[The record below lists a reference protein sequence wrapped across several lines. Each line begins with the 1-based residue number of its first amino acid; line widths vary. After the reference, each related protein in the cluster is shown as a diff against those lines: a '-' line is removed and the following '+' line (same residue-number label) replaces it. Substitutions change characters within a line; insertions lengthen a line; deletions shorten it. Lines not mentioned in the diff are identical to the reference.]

1 MCAHIVDIRNDS
13 NQSKYKP
20 AVMEIKPLLQ
30 RKGREKKNARGIC
43 GFIDV
48 LTSLENTP
56 NIFHILRQSCNQ
68 RKPGQGK

>member
-30 RKGREKKNARGIC
+30 RKGREKKCKGYMWIYRC
-43 GFIDV
+43 FIISV
-48 LTSLENTP
+48 KHPKHLSYLKTVM
-56 NIFHILRQSCNQ
+56 
-68 RKPGQGK
+68 

>member
-30 RKGREKKNARGIC
+30 RKGRERKNARGIC
-43 GFIDV
+43 GFTDV
-48 LTSLENTP
+48 LSSL
-56 NIFHILRQSCNQ
+56 
-68 RKPGQGK
+68 